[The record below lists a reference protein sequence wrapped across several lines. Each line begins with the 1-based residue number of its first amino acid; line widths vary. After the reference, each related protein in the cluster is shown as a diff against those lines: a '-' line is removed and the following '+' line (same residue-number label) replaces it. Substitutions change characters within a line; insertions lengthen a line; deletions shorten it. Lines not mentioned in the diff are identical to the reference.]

1 MSISYLTFV
10 SVWYHYSN
18 AKCEAACTHIHPSP
32 SILSFLAYHICTTVV
47 KSSTSFSFSAPCRM
61 MCQWQPVPLAKS
73 RGRLWVQGPDKL
85 VSQVCS
91 QLRSTAVFPR
101 GWPVSSGLATGDKG
115 DKHRGHQEGK
125 IAQTQQGKQR
135 AKRLWYSCVALKC
148 RGSDPYELD
157 MLFSKAKFFWLGEQV
172 KG

>member
-1 MSISYLTFV
+1 M
-10 SVWYHYSN
+10 
-18 AKCEAACTHIHPSP
+18 
-32 SILSFLAYHICTTVV
+32 
-47 KSSTSFSFSAPCRM
+47 
-61 MCQWQPVPLAKS
+61 
-73 RGRLWVQGPDKL
+73 
-85 VSQVCS
+85 CS

-115 DKHRGHQEGK
+115 DKHGGHHEGE

-135 AKRLWYSCVALKC
+135 AKSLWYSYVALKC

-157 MLFSKAKFFWLGEQV
+157 MLLFKAKFFWLGEWV